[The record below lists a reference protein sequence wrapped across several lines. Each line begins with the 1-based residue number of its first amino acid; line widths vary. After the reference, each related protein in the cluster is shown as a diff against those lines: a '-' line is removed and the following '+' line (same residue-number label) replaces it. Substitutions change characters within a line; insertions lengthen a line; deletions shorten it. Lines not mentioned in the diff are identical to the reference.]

1 MELDVKKYVPVKSV
15 AQRYDVGVSTVW
27 QWVKDGL
34 LPGPI
39 KFGQR
44 CTRWDS
50 DDLDAHDA
58 KQKSEAA

>member
-1 MELDVKKYVPVKSV
+1 MKYLSDRQV
-15 AQRYDVGVSTVW
+15 AERYGIGRSTVW

-34 LPGPI
+34 LPGPV

-50 DDLDAHDA
+50 DELDIHD
-58 KQKSEAA
+58 QKSKAAA

>member
-1 MELDVKKYVPVKSV
+1 MKQYLPVKDVSR
-15 AQRYDVGVSTVW
+15 RYGVGVSTVW

-34 LPGPI
+34 LPAPV

-50 DDLDAHDA
+50 DELNEHD
-58 KQKSEAA
+58 QKVKTAA

>member
-1 MELDVKKYVPVKSV
+1 MKHYIDDKQV
-15 AQRYDVGVSTVW
+15 AERYKIGRSTVW

-34 LPGPI
+34 LPSPV

-44 CTRWDS
+44 VTRWDS

-58 KQKSEAA
+58 KAKEAA